1 MINAFEKTK
10 KSIKKI
16 KKRRKIKKNRI
27 KIAL

>member
-16 KKRRKIKKNRI
+16 LKKRKIKKNRI